1 MVKLGLFVAGVFGDV
16 SEYYLI
22 QNLTTNYDVNVRP
35 VSDHTATVNVYI
47 GLALSQI
54 VDLVIAYF
62 PSSLVHLPLFINK
75 FIIQRTCCNRT
86 SRQQLSTQVTYFNEG
101 WHRIS
106 ICSKS
111 CGVIWQSLIQM
122 H

>member
-1 MVKLGLFVAGVFGDV
+1 MVKLGLFVVGVFGDV

-35 VSDHTATVNVYI
+35 VSDHTSTVNVYI

-62 PSSLVHLPLFINK
+62 PSSLVLLPLIIDK
-75 FIIQRTCCNRT
+75 FIIRRICCNRT
-86 SRQQLSTQVTYFNEG
+86 SKQQL
-101 WHRIS
+101 
-106 ICSKS
+106 
-111 CGVIWQSLIQM
+111 
-122 H
+122 